1 MRPQIINFIVSLFS
15 TINQKE
21 NRSAA
26 HEQLRLQVAVTADYL
41 RSRYRERE
49 HVNSKKFHNNNLIKA
64 LLLIRMPQNA

>member
-26 HEQLRLQVAVTADYL
+26 HERRHLRVDGLRGLRDDGLQVSVMADYL

-49 HVNSKKFHNNNLIKA
+49 HVMQA
-64 LLLIRMPQNA
+64 TVPQ

>member
-26 HEQLRLQVAVTADYL
+26 HERRHLRVDGLRGDGLQVSVTADYL

-49 HVNSKKFHNNNLIKA
+49 HVMQA
-64 LLLIRMPQNA
+64 TVPQ